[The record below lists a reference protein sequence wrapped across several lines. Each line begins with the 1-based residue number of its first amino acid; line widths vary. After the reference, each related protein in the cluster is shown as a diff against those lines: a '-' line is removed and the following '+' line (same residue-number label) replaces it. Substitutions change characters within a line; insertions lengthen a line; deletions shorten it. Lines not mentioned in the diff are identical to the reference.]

1 MTLYEKD
8 SSGEIRK
15 VILRG
20 PEGNKKITAIH
31 WLMLA
36 AGAGIALSPEIGEL
50 AGWHEIEHPSH
61 FADIMAAVCGAMLAW
76 CSRFVQ

>member
-1 MTLYEKD
+1 MTLFERD

-15 VILRG
+15 VVLG
-20 PEGNKKITAIH
+20 APNGKKKITGIH
-31 WLMLA
+31 WIMLA

-50 AGWHEIEHPSH
+50 TGWHEIEHPSH
-61 FADIMAAVCGAMLAW
+61 FADIMAAICGALLAW